1 MGSWT
6 IAFAYLYKKDGAF
19 ERRKEADLVGIL
31 NVWILEKKTQVSGH
45 QLYYFFQI
53 IGKHLEKEKLKGE
66 KVCFFFFSQ
75 FREMQSIMAR
85 KGWGGKWGSC
95 SHWICIRSQRV
106 KNDGA

>member
-53 IGKHLEKEKLKGE
+53 IGKHLEREKLKGE
-66 KVCFFFFSQ
+66 KVFFFSHSSE
-75 FREMQSIMAR
+75 RCSPSWRGRDGEENGAAAHI
-85 KGWGGKWGSC
+85 GSVLG
-95 SHWICIRSQRV
+95 V
-106 KNDGA
+106 KE

>member
-53 IGKHLEKEKLKGE
+53 IGKHLEREKLKGE
-66 KVCFFFFSQ
+66 KVCFFFLTVQ
-75 FREMQSIMAR
+75 RDAVHHGQEGMGR
-85 KGWGGKWGSC
+85 KMG
-95 SHWICIRSQRV
+95 QLLTL
-106 KNDGA
+106 DLY